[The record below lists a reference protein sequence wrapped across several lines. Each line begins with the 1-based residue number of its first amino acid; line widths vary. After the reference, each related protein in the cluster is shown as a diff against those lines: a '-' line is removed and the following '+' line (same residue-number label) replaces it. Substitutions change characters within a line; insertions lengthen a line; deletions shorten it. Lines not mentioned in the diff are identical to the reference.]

1 MSEAV
6 AFFAFIPR
14 VRKCRLLNNP
24 SWHQH
29 CLRHSSVSVVAISA
43 QLTAILDRTQS
54 PANSSAR
61 ATDVL
66 RNEGSPDVNTI
77 SVSSDGCW
85 QAAFAWWIRHGWPS
99 FLVSVLEV
107 NRFRQA
113 KFHCSRVLAGVARLT
128 FWGSALAERLWGIT
142 VHNHRCRILFRIGC
156 PSVSF
161 RRRMTFE
168 RFFSRG
174 RQSKLNCNHWH
185 GPTAESI
192 ALDNDVVSGLLTEAL
207 FGTFCVRYRGTGY
220 TLLLYSRHSTE

>member
-29 CLRHSSVSVVAISA
+29 CLRHSSVSGSPLEWRLFWIAHKVQRIPQPEPPSRSQSLSTSAIS
-43 QLTAILDRTQS
+43 LFSCPRWRR
-54 PANSSAR
+54 PA
-61 ATDVL
+61 
-66 RNEGSPDVNTI
+66 G
-77 SVSSDGCW
+77 
-85 QAAFAWWIRHGWPS
+85 
-99 FLVSVLEV
+99 
-107 NRFRQA
+107 
-113 KFHCSRVLAGVARLT
+113 
-128 FWGSALAERLWGIT
+128 FWGSALAERLWGMT

-192 ALDNDVVSGLLTEAL
+192 ALDNDVASGLLTEAL